1 MEQSSTGMCES
12 ENRLVFL
19 RQEQEKYAQ
28 GSPRWLDLQLEIDQI
43 VAQNYIEYVN
53 NKSTT
58 ETIER
63 IKNS

>member
-19 RQEQEKYAQ
+19 RQEQEKYTP
-28 GSPRWLDLQLEIDQI
+28 GSPRWIDLQSELDQI

-53 NKSTT
+53 
-58 ETIER
+58 R
-63 IKNS
+63 